1 MREIPPV
8 CLFKNDDWE
17 LPWEAVFAQRR
28 LFMEQAP
35 FTASLTGS
43 LTAPDL
49 GLTGILVGL
58 IIALTHAVGLA
69 LPGPLMQGAKEFPRS
84 RAWGTALLLIA
95 TLWTAWLAHTTDL
108 GEFSPMR
115 ALIVLGTAVSGILLW
130 KFVPDFLSSR
140 SLGFLLLL
148 AAGPVLEAVFLRH
161 GILKLALAL
170 LAYVWALAGLFLVGM
185 PVLHRDLITWVC
197 ARKERW
203 SAACW
208 AGLLYGLF
216 LVIAGL
222 LREFAA

>member
-1 MREIPPV
+1 
-8 CLFKNDDWE
+8 
-17 LPWEAVFAQRR
+17 
-28 LFMEQAP
+28 MEQAP
-35 FTASLTGS
+35 

-49 GLTGILVGL
+49 GLTGIIVGL
-58 IIALTHAVGLA
+58 IIALTHALGLA
-69 LPGPLMQGAKEFPRS
+69 MPAPLMQGAKEFPRS
-84 RAWGTALLLIA
+84 RVWATALVTIA
-95 TLWTAWLAHTTDL
+95 TLWAAWLAHTADL

-115 ALIVLGTAVSGILLW
+115 ALIVLGTALSGILLW

-161 GILKLALAL
+161 GILKLALAI

-197 ARKERW
+197 ARKGRW
-203 SAACW
+203 NAACW

-216 LVIAGL
+216 LLVAGL
-222 LREFAA
+222 VREFVS